1 MRITKRLIERWGWG
15 VWDGAMHDAEQVAQ
29 RGIDSRARQTGR
41 NWIRSLERTRKAM
54 AGEGPQEKGA
64 R

>member
-1 MRITKRLIERWGWG
+1 MR
-15 VWDGAMHDAEQVAQ
+15 DAEQVAQ

-54 AGEGPQEKGA
+54 KGITP
-64 R
+64 